1 MESCAASLQLSPTA
15 VAQSDDFPFQSVRP
29 GYEQHTV
36 PQSQSGQS
44 EDVSVLVVDDH
55 AMFREVIVDI
65 LDQEPG
71 FIVSQAESLAQARQ
85 MLEGVD
91 VAILDLS
98 LPDGNGVELIQE
110 LHDVNSDAK
119 AIVFSSALSHAT
131 AHQALDR
138 GAAAALDK
146 LDGFRELL
154 ATVKRL
160 Q

>member
-1 MESCAASLQLSPTA
+1 LRNFATASPTA
-15 VAQSDDFPFQSVRP
+15 VAQSNDFPFQSVRQP
-29 GYEQHTV
+29 YEHTV

-55 AMFREVIVDI
+55 DLFREIIVDI

-71 FIVSQAESLAQARQ
+71 FIVSQAQSLAQARG

-98 LPDGNGVELIQE
+98 LPDGSGVELIQE

-131 AHQALDR
+131 AHHALDR